1 MIAQKLGMAFYQLS
15 SSGYCVYY
23 LPPNGLID
31 PQFKLTAGMP
41 FRKAA
46 AIVHELNR
54 LLFQK
59 AVANDDEL
67 KAVVRA
73 YLMQQGAGE
82 YVLTPE

>member
-1 MIAQKLGMAFYQLS
+1 
-15 SSGYCVYY
+15 
-23 LPPNGLID
+23 
-31 PQFKLTAGMP
+31 MP

-46 AIVHELNR
+46 ATVHELNR

-82 YVLTPE
+82 YILTPE